1 MKKVAYAIVIA
12 VFSFVGGIVG
22 DVPPGS
28 VPEAVAV
35 RNPSQLQMAVRSG
48 VTHIVIAEHL
58 DMTTTP
64 RFSETTIM
72 DAGMLAIVPN
82 EFGQYTQT
90 IRVRSYLQ
98 RAACH
103 EYD

>member
-1 MKKVAYAIVIA
+1 MLA
-12 VFSFVGGIVG
+12 FVGGVVG
-22 DVPPGS
+22 DVPLVS

-35 RNPSQLQMAVRSG
+35 SNPSQLQVAVRSG

-64 RFSETTIM
+64 RFFETTVL

-82 EFGQYTQT
+82 EDGQYTRT